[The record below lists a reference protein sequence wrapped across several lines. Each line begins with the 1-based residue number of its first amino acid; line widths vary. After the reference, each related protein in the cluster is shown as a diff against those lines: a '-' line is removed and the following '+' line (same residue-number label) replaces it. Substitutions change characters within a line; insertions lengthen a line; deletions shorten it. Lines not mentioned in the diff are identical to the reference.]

1 MLGRYTTGPVAA
13 MAEHSRGA
21 RRCRRSRPVGAPLV
35 TLSWR
40 LPRPGLMA
48 SRDSVP
54 RVPGLYSP
62 PMARIDLRS
71 DTVTKPS
78 PAMRR
83 AMAEAEVGDDVF
95 GDDPTVI
102 ALEERAAEL
111 LGKEAGLFVASGTM
125 GNLVAQMAHLAR
137 GQETKIG
144 RASCRERV

>member
-13 MAEHSRGA
+13 MAEPTRGVRA
-21 RRCRRSRPVGAPLV
+21 CRRCRRAPRRCRRPAGAPDPAA
-35 TLSWR
+35 R
-40 LPRPGLMA
+40 
-48 SRDSVP
+48 P
-54 RVPGLYSP
+54 RVLYSP

-102 ALEERAAEL
+102 ALEGGAAEL
-111 LGKEAGLFVASGTM
+111 LAKEAGLFVASGTM

-137 GQETKIG
+137 GQETIAG
-144 RASCRERV
+144 REHHLVIDEAAGHA